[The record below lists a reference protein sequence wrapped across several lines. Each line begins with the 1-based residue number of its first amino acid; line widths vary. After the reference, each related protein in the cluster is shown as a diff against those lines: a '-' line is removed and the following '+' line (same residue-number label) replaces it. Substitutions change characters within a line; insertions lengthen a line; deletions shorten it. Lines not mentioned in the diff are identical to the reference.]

1 MLPVKYRIKKEFLP
15 LVLKQ
20 NKVFSSPNFNLRL
33 HNRFEAEPGFN
44 KQTRLAVI
52 IPNKITPL
60 STGRHLL
67 KRRIHA
73 VLEKVWPATKNNL
86 DIIVQIK
93 ENASKLDF
101 SDLDKEI
108 IDLLRTAKVLK

>member
-1 MLPVKYRIKKEFLP
+1 MP

-20 NKVFSSPNFNLRL
+20 NNVFSSPNFNLRL
-33 HNRFEAEPGFN
+33 HYRSLAEPNFN
-44 KQTRLAVI
+44 KQARLAVI

-60 STGRHLL
+60 STGRHLI

-73 VLEKVWPATKNNL
+73 VLEKVWSVTGNNL
-86 DIIVQIK
+86 DVIVQIK
-93 ENASKLDF
+93 ENASKLNF

-108 IDLLRTAKVLK
+108 VDLLRTAKVLK